1 MKYQFIERH
10 KQQFPIVV
18 MCNVLGIS
26 ESGLYAWR
34 KRPACQRKREDAQL
48 TQEIR
53 QVYATH
59 RGRYGSPRIHRE
71 LQDQGQSTSRKRVA
85 RLMREAALTALR
97 KRRRVLTTKRDATHP
112 VAPNVLQRE
121 FTATEPNT
129 KWVTDIT
136 YIPTTAGW
144 LYLAV
149 ILDLYSRAVVG
160 WSMSACCDEA
170 LAENALQMAVS
181 RRRPKAGLLHHSDRG
196 CQYTSRAYRKRLEQV
211 GAVVSMSR
219 KGNCWDNAAIESFF
233 GSLKE
238 ECVGNQVYSSYEQ
251 ARQALFEYLE
261 VYYNRQRRHSTLG
274 YVSPLAYEQLGQ
286 QSVEKT
292 FDVEC
297 LLC

>member
-1 MKYQFIERH
+1 MKYQFIDHH
-10 KQQFPIVV
+10 KQEFPIVV
-18 MCNVLGIS
+18 MCSVLGVS
-26 ESGLYAWR
+26 ESGFYAWC
-34 KRPACQRKREDAQL
+34 KRPVCRRRREDAQL
-48 TQEIR
+48 TDEIR
-53 QVYATH
+53 RIFVAH
-59 RGRYGSPRIHRE
+59 RGRYGSPRIQME
-71 LQDQGQSTSRKRVA
+71 LKDRGRRLSRKRVA
-85 RLMREAALTALR
+85 RLMREAALCVQR
-97 KRRRVLTTKRDATHP
+97 KHRRVLTTKRDATHP
-112 VAPNVLQRE
+112 VAPNLLHRE

-136 YIPTTAGW
+136 YIPTTQGW

-170 LAENALQMAVS
+170 LVENALQMALS

-196 CQYTSRAYRKRLEQV
+196 CQYTSRAYRKRLEQL

-219 KGNCWDNAAIESFF
+219 TGNCWDNAAMESFF

-238 ECVGNQVYSSYEQ
+238 ECVGNQVYTSHAQ

-274 YVSPLAYEQLGQ
+274 YVSPLMYEQLR
-286 QSVEKT
+286 S
-292 FDVEC
+292 
-297 LLC
+297 